1 MSGMHVDLE
10 IDGADELAAA
20 FEDAP
25 IEVLGAL
32 RRAVDVSAERLQR
45 DWRAN
50 ARKSS
55 GRHGKRYPSS
65 ITYDVSDDDDGVS
78 ADIGPDRARLQGRM
92 GPGFEY
98 GSVNQPPHYDGA
110 KAFAAN
116 EQRFADQVAN
126 AVEDATQKALG

>member
-1 MSGMHVDLE
+1 MSGMHVEVE

-20 FEDAP
+20 FEQAP
-25 IEVLGAL
+25 IEVMGAI
-32 RRAVDVSAERLQR
+32 RRAVDVSAESLQR

-65 ITYDVSDDDDGVS
+65 ITYDVTDDDGGVH
-78 ADIGPDRARLQGRM
+78 ADVGPDRARLQGRM

-110 KAFAAN
+110 KALAVNQQPFID
-116 EQRFADQVAN
+116 RVTN